1 MNGLF
6 SFYKKTSFLFSL
18 FGTCAIISLLLKCV
32 TEPCGVCY
40 TSILIQKEKLSWIRI
55 LTFRCSLAI
64 SHLMKFRF
72 FFLSFFFLTATFTA
86 YVGSWARDQIRAAAG
101 AYATATAIP
110 DPNCICT
117 PHCSLCQCQILN
129 LLSEAR
135 DQTQILMDG
144 I

>member
-72 FFLSFFFLTATFTA
+72 FFLSFFFFNSHIHSLCRFLGQ
-86 YVGSWARDQIRAAAG
+86 GSNQSRSWGLCHSHSNTRSELHLHPTLQLVSM
-101 AYATATAIP
+101 P
-110 DPNCICT
+110 DP
-117 PHCSLCQCQILN
+117 
-129 LLSEAR
+129 
-135 DQTQILMDG
+135 
-144 I
+144 